1 MLPAMILMAVLS
13 AGSRTG
19 QPSTP
24 RQPFHTSQGSPGTY
38 SENQHWGGFDAPAD
52 RSVTLTQI
60 MWIQQTPSASGGTF
74 VFEVR
79 HSDGTLLC
87 SGSVAC
93 DAAADTDTRA
103 TCSAT
108 LGPGEH
114 ANLMAGASSTCT
126 TLPGGQFNVEG
137 YYSQ

>member
-1 MLPAMILMAVLS
+1 MLPGIVLAVILS
-13 AGSRTG
+13 AGSRGTAP
-19 QPSTP
+19 QQ
-24 RQPFHTSQGSPGTY
+24 RIPFHSSQGSPGAY

-52 RSVTLTQI
+52 RAVVITRI
-60 MWIQQTPSASGGTF
+60 MWIQQSPSLLGGTF

-93 DAAADTDTRA
+93 NASADTDTRA
-103 TCSAT
+103 TCNAT

-114 ANLMAGASSTCT
+114 ANLMAGTNGSCT
-126 TLPGGQFNVEG
+126 TLPGGRFNVEG
-137 YYSQ
+137 YYSR

>member
-1 MLPAMILMAVLS
+1 MILAAVLA
-13 AGSRTG
+13 AGSRAG
-19 QPSTP
+19 QPAMP
-24 RQPFHTSQGSPGTY
+24 RQPFHTSQGSPGAY
-38 SENQHWGGFDAPAD
+38 SEDQHWGGFDACSD
-52 RSVTLTQI
+52 RSVVLTQI
-60 MWIQQTPSASGGTF
+60 MWIQQSPSLMGGTF

-79 HSDGTLLC
+79 HSNGTLLC

-103 TCSAT
+103 ACDAT

-126 TLPGGQFNVEG
+126 TLPGGRFNVEG
-137 YYSQ
+137 YYSR